1 MMILATGGTAK
12 ACGGGG
18 SGEIV
23 QLNFLMEISF
33 LNGREKL
40 RNMSFFGDHL
50 LA

>member
-23 QLNFLMEISF
+23 QLNSYGNLFSQRKRKIKEY
-33 LNGREKL
+33 E
-40 RNMSFFGDHL
+40 FFGDHL